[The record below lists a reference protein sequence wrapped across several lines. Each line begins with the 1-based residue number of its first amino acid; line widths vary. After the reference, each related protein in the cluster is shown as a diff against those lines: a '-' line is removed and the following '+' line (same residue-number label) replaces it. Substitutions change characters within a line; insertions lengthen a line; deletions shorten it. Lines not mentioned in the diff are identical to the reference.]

1 MGGNKPSSN
10 IISSD
15 IGSGNA
21 SPSMQIFSNVDHDN
35 FVALIN
41 KSSLNVV

>member
-1 MGGNKPSSN
+1 MGKNKPSSD
-10 IISSD
+10 IISND

-21 SPSMQIFSNVDHDN
+21 SPTMTVFSNVDHDN

-41 KSSLNVV
+41 KSSLNVL